1 MGHEFIKSFDE
12 SNALYDKRNELF
24 GLKFLQRKKKIKSS
38 LKVYKKLEN
47 FHMYFVGKV
56 CRKVSFSMRILSQ
69 IFIVREKSMRHGT
82 YKYYI
87 RILLCFQKQEFIYYS
102 YKICLSLVLLFSSIF
117 IKGKR

>member
-12 SNALYDKRNELF
+12 SNALQKKRIIWF
-24 GLKFLQRKKKIKSS
+24 KIFAKKKKKIKSS

-87 RILLCFQKQEFIYYS
+87 RILLCFQKEEFIYYS